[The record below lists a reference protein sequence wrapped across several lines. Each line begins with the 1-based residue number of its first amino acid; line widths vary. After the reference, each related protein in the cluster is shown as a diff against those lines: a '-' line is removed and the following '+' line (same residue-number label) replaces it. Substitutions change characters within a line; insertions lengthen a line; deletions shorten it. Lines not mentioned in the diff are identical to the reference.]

1 MASPSTPSRMSLN
14 TRIAVASLLALLAT
28 PLWLPLLPFAVWWL
42 RQQRRLGRAAGFACL
57 PRFLADTLAAC
68 AAATQA
74 TAPPD
79 GWHRVA
85 RNVDQYLAAVR
96 SPRHWRTFAMLLLLE
111 FSPCLRLRRPLSR
124 MAPADCRQWID
135 ARLSTTRGLLAVP
148 ALARQL
154 VRMGYYADRE
164 IAAALGFRRMR
175 ERARGARIAQSVG
188 LLVQPTARVAG

>member
-1 MASPSTPSRMSLN
+1 MSLN
-14 TRIAVASLLALLAT
+14 TRIAVASLLALLT
-28 PLWLPLLPFAVWWL
+28 MPLWLPLLPFAVWWL
-42 RQQRRLGRAAGFACL
+42 RQQSRLGKAAGFACL
-57 PRFLADTLAAC
+57 PRCLADTLAAC

-74 TAPPD
+74 TAPPG
-79 GWHRVA
+79 GWQRVA

-124 MAPADCRQWID
+124 MAPADCRRWID

-164 IAAALGFRRMR
+164 VAAALSFRRMR
-175 ERARGARIAQSVG
+175 ERARVARIGQGAA
-188 LLVQPTARVAG
+188 PPARPAARVAG